1 MLFSINYL
9 AYFASYNLYN
19 RKMANTKE
27 REGTLREDFVEV
39 EDYASGGEGG
49 YSVEQVSTA
58 FEKYRLIG
66 GGVIAGALALVGVY
80 FLFNYLQKE
89 KEKEGLEQSIYAF
102 RFYEQD
108 SLNRAIK
115 GSGQYP
121 GLEKVVDEYGGSK
134 AGNQARL
141 LLGSAYYKQGQID
154 KGIEQ
159 FADADFGSDNM
170 AAVTA
175 LAGRAYGYEEKKDFN
190 QAAEYYQKAAEKQK
204 NQYTTP
210 ILLMDAARCFEEAG
224 AKDKAL
230 EIYKSIKKEYPLS
243 EAGKNAEKYIAKL
256 LN

>member
-1 MLFSINYL
+1 
-9 AYFASYNLYN
+9 
-19 RKMANTKE
+19 MADTKE
-27 REGTLREDFVEV
+27 REETLKEDFIEA
-39 EDYASGGEGG
+39 EDYASGGEATYVEGG
-49 YSVEQVSTA
+49 ASSPL
-58 FEKYRLIG
+58 EKYRLIG
-66 GGVIAGALALVGVY
+66 GGVVAGALALVGVY

-121 GLEKVVDEYGGSK
+121 GLEKIVEEYGGSK

-141 LLGSAYYKQGQID
+141 LLGSAYYKLGQVD

-159 FADADFGSDNM
+159 FTDADFGSDNM

-175 LAGRAYGYEEKKDFN
+175 LVGIAYGYEEKKDFN
-190 QAAEYYQKAAEKQK
+190 QAAEYYQKAAERQK

-210 ILLMDAARCFEEAG
+210 LLLMDAARCFEEAG

-230 EIYKSIKKEYPLS
+230 EIYQTIKKEYPLS

-256 LN
+256 SN